1 MERDRKRRSQ
11 YCRADNTIKQGE
23 NMNKKTKA
31 KISVSTILLTAT
43 LSYLT
48 AFWVKQS
55 GIETVI
61 LNKLDDI
68 KDIIKGEKQ

>member
-1 MERDRKRRSQ
+1 
-11 YCRADNTIKQGE
+11 
-23 NMNKKTKA
+23 MNKKTKA